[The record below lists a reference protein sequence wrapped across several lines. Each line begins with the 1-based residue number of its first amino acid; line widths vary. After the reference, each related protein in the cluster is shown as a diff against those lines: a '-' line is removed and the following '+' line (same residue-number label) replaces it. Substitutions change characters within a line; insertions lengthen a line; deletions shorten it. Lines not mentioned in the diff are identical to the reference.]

1 MTHATTS
8 SEDAR
13 RDAGRDALTVREPDT
28 GREIGEVPVLGPD
41 EVRSLAGEAREA
53 ARAWRERPIERRVE
67 HLGRLRRLVVEEMDA
82 LAETIGRETGKTPVD
97 ALLGEVLPAC
107 DHLAYA
113 EKHAGRVLGERTHR
127 SLGPGTHRGRVT
139 WEPYGLAGVITPW
152 NFPFAISA
160 GAVGSALAAGNA
172 VLLKPSELTPFTSL
186 HLKKLADR
194 ALPDPDLVQVATGDG
209 TTGQAVVDAPVDVLS
224 FTGSV
229 ATGRKVMEAA
239 AEHLTPV
246 VLELGG
252 KDAMIVLGDADLERA
267 ARGAVWGAFFHAGQI
282 CQSVERLLVHRP
294 VIDEVL
300 EAVLRETRGLT
311 TGPRAEDPDVGALTR
326 PEQLR
331 VVEEHVEDALEKGAD
346 VLTGGRRREGPG
358 TFYEPTVLAGV
369 TPEMR
374 IWREETFGPVLP
386 VVAFDDEEEA
396 VRLADDTPYGLD
408 AYVWTGDVDRGHRIG
423 RRLETG
429 SVMINDC
436 ITNYALPEL
445 PFGGV
450 RESGFGRTHG
460 EEGLRAFARARSEAE
475 PRFRLDRELHWFPGA
490 DRAGWARAAIRLLH
504 GEGVTGRLAGLV
516 EAVRGGGA
524 ADGRGA
530 PAPEPP
536 EVPEEAASTGL
547 GSGRSGRVGSEGRAP
562 GDRQGDDAPSGP
574 RPGPAA
580 PDARTEGEEA

>member
-13 RDAGRDALTVREPDT
+13 KDAARGTLTVREPDT
-28 GREIGEVPVLGPD
+28 GREIGEAPVLGPD
-41 EVRSLAGEAREA
+41 QVRELADAAREA
-53 ARAWRERPIERRVE
+53 AGAWRERPVERRVE
-67 HLGRLRRLVVEEMDA
+67 HLGRLRRLVVDEMDA
-82 LAETIGRETGKTPVD
+82 LAETIGRETAKTHVD
-97 ALLGEVLPAC
+97 VFLGEILPAC

-113 EKHAGRVLGERTHR
+113 EKHAARVLGGRTHR

-160 GAVGSALAAGNA
+160 GAIGSALAAGNA

-209 TTGQAVVDAPVDVLS
+209 STGQAVVDAPVDVLS

-229 ATGRKVMEAA
+229 ATGREVMKAA
-239 AEHLTPV
+239 AGHLTPV

-252 KDAMIVLGDADLERA
+252 KDAMIVLEDADPERA

-294 VIDEVL
+294 VMDELL
-300 EAVLRETRGLT
+300 ESVLRETRRLG

-331 VVEEHVEDALEKGAD
+331 VVEEHVEDAVEKGAE
-346 VLTGGRRREGPG
+346 VLAGGRRREGPG

-374 IWREETFGPVLP
+374 VWREETFGPVLP

-396 VRLADDTPYGLD
+396 VRLADDTSYGLD
-408 AYVWTGDVDRGHRIG
+408 AYVWTGDADRGRRLG

-460 EEGLRAFARARSEAE
+460 EEGLRAFARPRSEAE

-504 GEGVTGRLAGLV
+504 GEGVAGRLGGLV
-516 EAVRGGGA
+516 DALRGKGG
-524 ADGRGA
+524 
-530 PAPEPP
+530 
-536 EVPEEAASTGL
+536 
-547 GSGRSGRVGSEGRAP
+547 
-562 GDRQGDDAPSGP
+562 
-574 RPGPAA
+574 
-580 PDARTEGEEA
+580 GEEA